1 MINNKKLIAI
11 LLSGIVVVSLVTY
24 TLMNGSDN
32 IVKGAVNNTA
42 SWVGRLFSA
51 PANSMV
57 RFVDSV
63 DDLTNTFEENQHLK
77 EKIDQV
83 YELQVRVADLE
94 VENQKMRQE
103 LKLSESL
110 SEYAKVSA
118 TVIARNPD
126 QWMETLTINVG
137 SDHGVQKDMAVMSGN
152 GLIGRVIEVYPNSA
166 KVVLL
171 TSQQTNE
178 GKVAASVQDKDGKTS
193 ANGIL
198 SDYDPSSKE
207 FIMTQVD
214 PEAEVK
220 EGDMVITSG
229 LGGVI
234 PSSLLVGEVTEA
246 KIDDYGLFQEVHVK
260 PAGELT
266 DIRFVTVIQREG
278 PSDEEE

>member
-1 MINNKKLIAI
+1 
-11 LLSGIVVVSLVTY
+11 
-24 TLMNGSDN
+24 
-32 IVKGAVNNTA
+32 
-42 SWVGRLFSA
+42 
-51 PANSMV
+51 
-57 RFVDSV
+57 
-63 DDLTNTFEENQHLK
+63 
-77 EKIDQV
+77 
-83 YELQVRVADLE
+83 
-94 VENQKMRQE
+94 
-103 LKLSESL
+103 
-110 SEYAKVSA
+110 
-118 TVIARNPD
+118 
-126 QWMETLTINVG
+126 
-137 SDHGVQKDMAVMSGN
+137 MAVMSGN

-171 TSQQTNE
+171 ASQQTNE
-178 GKVAASVQDKDGKTS
+178 GKVAVSVQDKDGKTS

-198 SDYDPSSKE
+198 SDYDPASKE